1 MSVNELAG
9 LLRCADDAEVETV
22 CRYQPRHIE
31 LTRAEAGCLLFEVVQ
46 TGDPLIWSVA
56 ERLADESGFDAHQA

>member
-1 MSVNELAG
+1 M
-9 LLRCADDAEVETV
+9 ETV